1 MIIPFRH
8 AKHRALIESK
18 QDALAQAIMEVYA
31 HCPVQDL
38 LLAIGA
44 GMRAIERGENF
55 QDAMDAVEGVM
66 NICRDWE
73 QIDTFYRRTI
83 MAQRNR
89 ERLTNYRI
97 KRTGY
102 ELFKFAVEH
111 TRSAAGEK

>member
-8 AKHRALIESK
+8 AKHRALVESK

-38 LLAIGA
+38 SLAIGA

-55 QDAMDAVEGVM
+55 QDAMEVVENVM
-66 NICRDWE
+66 RICEDFE
-73 QIDTFYRRTI
+73 KIDSFYRKI
-83 MAQRNR
+83 MMDQRNR

-102 ELFKFAVEH
+102 ELFKFAVEQ
-111 TRSAAGEK
+111 TKPRR